1 MDIKSLFVDQST
13 IKINIMKVD
22 SKKLTKTLIDQ
33 FSLQFPFDD
42 NYVFT
47 GDKIFG
53 YVKMDKKIL
62 SKPPRIDKFLGIAER
77 KGKLIKFSFDQILEV
92 SRLNLDSLVFRDD
105 SSKFFSL
112 VKQLETP
119 IQEKFLNEHGHFDKY
134 IIPYELTF
142 KELFTEEALI
152 KIDIILK
159 NAKEFAGELFEHQI
173 YI

>member
-1 MDIKSLFVDQST
+1 
-13 IKINIMKVD
+13 MKVD

-53 YVKMDKKIL
+53 YVKMDKKYYSHL
-62 SKPPRIDKFLGIAER
+62 PEFWGIAER

-112 VKQLETP
+112 VKQFQAP
-119 IQEKFLNEHGHFDKY
+119 IQDKFLNEHGHLDKY

-152 KIDIILK
+152 KIDMILK
-159 NAKEFAGELFEHQI
+159 NAKEFAKELFEHQI